1 MRAADFKADASTVVG
16 SAAAMEGTPPAPDP
30 ERRRAGSRRLLI
42 VVLGVVVLAALVAVS
57 VVLIGR
63 GSGSSGL
70 STLTTTATATTRSV
84 TPLGPLAASPAVLA
98 TIAKAAGQPVFWTGT
113 QAGYRYELTR
123 TSAGDVYVRYLPHGA
138 KVGNRQ
144 ADYRVVGTYPYA
156 GALAALQA
164 YRGGRR
170 TPLPGGGVVLSTTA
184 DPKSV
189 HIAYPGLDY
198 QIEVYDPVPGRALQ
212 LALAGRVTRVG

>member
-1 MRAADFKADASTVVG
+1 VRAAKFKTSSMPVVG
-16 SAAAMEGTPPAPDP
+16 SSSRMEGTPPAAGP
-30 ERRRAGSRRLLI
+30 ERRRTGSPRLRLA
-42 VVLGVVVLAALVAVS
+42 VVLGVVVLAALLAVS
-57 VVLIGR
+57 FVLIGR
-63 GSGSSGL
+63 GGGSSGL
-70 STLTTTATATTRSV
+70 TTLSTATATTRSV
-84 TPLGPLAASPAVLA
+84 TPLGPIAATQAVLA
-98 TIAKAAGQPVFWTGT
+98 TIAKASGQPVYWTGT

-144 ADYRVVGTYPYA
+144 ADYRVVGTYPYT

-164 YRGGRR
+164 YHGGTR
-170 TPLPGGGVVLSTTA
+170 TRLAGGGVVLSTTA

-198 QIEVYDPVPGRALQ
+198 QIEVYDPVPGRALA

>member
-1 MRAADFKADASTVVG
+1 MRAANFKASAMTVVG
-16 SAAAMEGTPPAPDP
+16 SAAAMEETPPAPAP
-30 ERRRAGSRRLLI
+30 ERRRTGSRRLLI

-57 VVLIGR
+57 VLLIGR

-70 STLTTTATATTRSV
+70 STLTTTATTRQV

-156 GALAALQA
+156 GALAALEA
-164 YRGGRR
+164 YRGGKR
-170 TPLPGGGVVLSTTA
+170 TSLPGGGVVLSTTT

>member
-1 MRAADFKADASTVVG
+1 
-16 SAAAMEGTPPAPDP
+16 MEGTPPAEGP
-30 ERRRAGSRRLLI
+30 ERRRTGSRRLLL
-42 VVLGVVVLAALVAVS
+42 VVLGVVVLAAVVAVS
-57 VVLIGR
+57 FVLIGR
-63 GSGSSGL
+63 GGGSSGT
-70 STLTTTATATTRSV
+70 STQTAGATTTRSV
-84 TPLGPLAASPAVLA
+84 TPLGPIAATPAVLA
-98 TIAKAAGQPVFWTGT
+98 TIAKASGQPVFWTGT
-113 QAGYRYELTR
+113 QTGYRYELTR

-144 ADYRVVGTYPYA
+144 ADYRVVGTYPYT

-164 YRGGRR
+164 YHGGTR
-170 TPLPGGGVVLSTTA
+170 TRLAGGGVVLSTTA

-198 QIEVYDPVPGRALQ
+198 QIEVYDPVPGRALA